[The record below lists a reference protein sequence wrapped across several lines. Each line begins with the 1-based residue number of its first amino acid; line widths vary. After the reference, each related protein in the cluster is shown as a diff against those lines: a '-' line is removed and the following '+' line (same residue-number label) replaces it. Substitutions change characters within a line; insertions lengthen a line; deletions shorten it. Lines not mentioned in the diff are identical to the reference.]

1 MNSQFKN
8 ISLALGVV
16 IFVWLLLQI
25 LPGGGLIQSIFISM
39 IFLIVFATLL
49 VASVKLLYISAT
61 FLYGAFTSLTTV
73 ANQGT
78 NTLLDVL
85 SEALGANQATTP
97 TRVKLAGLITS
108 VMTRITNVRY
118 TFSAIGDSLVPGGFV
133 IDAQSLQQ
141 QSLLAF
147 DEFLRSNRQRTS
159 PERAGIVAGFFVRAF
174 IEGVRLLKVTAK
186 YCLSLL
192 EISNSEE
199 CLNEGIPNFVQAGIH
214 SLLGDIRDLL
224 KTLRLLAEMDL
235 PSIERIPAE
244 VRLEKPAEPAWFQQ
258 DSKNGNRTRPNPK
271 TSKSSP
277 TGGSFST
284 SARAVEVNPEQEAM
298 EKVVA
303 KLKPFFNSPLFRL
316 NADYDKDCC
325 PLPLDEMGSLAKLPA
340 DSDVVL
346 KFNFLFAAA
355 NSGGSLTAFN
365 PFYPSGFAGIP
376 EMDKVAVYS
385 KELEEYAREYYSLD
399 TTTSSLTVSNEIAQ
413 LILGVKITD
422 LLEALVCMKD
432 EEADSLENMSRLFGS
447 DEGQY
452 DGVIL
457 LYCKYL
463 RALAEVLVRAKGMFI
478 ADGYDS
484 KQLYPD
490 AVSAVIVLHLSLEV
504 SAPSRV

>member
-1 MNSQFKN
+1 MNAKFKN
-8 ISLALGVV
+8 ISLALAAA

-39 IFLIVFATLL
+39 IFLIFFATLL
-49 VASVKLLYISAT
+49 VASAKLLYISAT

-73 ANQGT
+73 TSKGT
-78 NTLLDVL
+78 NTLLDIL
-85 SEALGANQATTP
+85 SEALGATQVPTT

-192 EISNSEE
+192 EISNSED
-199 CLNEGIPNFVQAGIH
+199 CLNDGIPTFVQAGIH
-214 SLLGDIRDLL
+214 SLLGDTRDLL
-224 KTLRLLAEMDL
+224 KVLRSLAEMDL
-235 PSIERIPAE
+235 PSIERIPME
-244 VRLEKPAEPAWFQQ
+244 VRLEKTAEADWYEQ
-258 DSKNGNRTRPNPK
+258 DSNSNRTRRNPK

-284 SARAVEVNPEQEAM
+284 ATRAVEVNPEQEAM
-298 EKVVA
+298 EKVVT
-303 KLKPFFNSPLFRL
+303 KLKPFFSSPLFRL

-325 PLPLDEMGSLAKLPA
+325 PLSLDEMGSLAKLPA

-365 PFYPSGFAGIP
+365 PFYPNNFAPIP
-376 EMDKVAVYS
+376 EMDKVADYS
-385 KELEEYAREYYSLD
+385 KKLEEYAREYYSLD
-399 TTTSSLTVSNEIAQ
+399 MTTSSLTVSNEIAQ

-422 LLEALVCMKD
+422 LLEALVGMKD
-432 EEADSLENMSRLFGS
+432 KETDSVENIGRLFGS
-447 DEGQY
+447 DEELYG
-452 DGVIL
+452 GVIL

-463 RALAEVLVRAKGMFI
+463 RALAEVLIRAKSMFL

-504 SAPSRV
+504 SAPSRL